1 MVSLN
6 EDRKLLSLMND
17 MKCTACNKSVD
28 IAQVNTVCPS
38 CGKVLFAKYDLEAAK
53 ESLTKTEM
61 SQRTDNIW
69 RFPEIMPVFQDRY
82 RYTLGEGGT
91 PLLKLCRAGKL
102 SELDNL
108 FLKDEGQNPTGTFKS
123 RGLCSAVSKAMELG
137 VREFVIPTA
146 GNAGA
151 ALSAYAARA
160 GARAYIYMPEDT
172 PLLIQKEVIAF
183 GGDLRLIPGI
193 ISDAAEQANIDGR
206 KNGWFNIS
214 TLKEPY
220 RVEGKKTMG
229 FELAEQFNW
238 ELPEVIIYPTGGGTG
253 IVGMWKAF
261 NELETLGLIDETRP
275 RMISVQSSGCAPIV
289 RAYREGM
296 NTADEWK
303 DAQTVAA
310 GLKVPSAIG
319 DYLILRTIRESGG
332 TAIAVD
338 DEVII
343 AAMKDL
349 ARKEGIFLSPEAAA
363 TYAAV
368 IELSKS
374 GDLDK
379 TERIVLFGT
388 GSGLLY
394 SNTWSLI

>member
-1 MVSLN
+1 
-6 EDRKLLSLMND
+6 
-17 MKCTACNKSVD
+17 
-28 IAQVNTVCPS
+28 
-38 CGKVLFAKYDLEAAK
+38 
-53 ESLTKTEM
+53 
-61 SQRTDNIW
+61 
-69 RFPEIMPVFQDRY
+69 
-82 RYTLGEGGT
+82 
-91 PLLKLCRAGKL
+91 
-102 SELDNL
+102 
-108 FLKDEGQNPTGTFKS
+108 
-123 RGLCSAVSKAMELG
+123 LCSAVSKAMELG

-193 ISDAAEQANIDGR
+193 ISDAAEQAKIDGR